1 MAATHAH
8 VAPWKKEEVQELV
21 ALIEANPVIAVVNVQ
36 GIPAAQMAKMR
47 KSLRD
52 DATIKVSKNTLL
64 NLALKEA
71 GKKTPG
77 LEKLASKIDGQ
88 TALIATKMNPFRLYK
103 RLEQSKSKAPA
114 RGGEVAPED
123 IRVYKGET
131 QFKPGPI
138 VGELQKAGIP
148 AKIDQGKVMIAQ
160 DKLLVKQGDRI
171 PQEVAQML
179 TRLEIFP
186 LIVGM
191 DLKAAF
197 DEGTVYGNDSLS
209 VDYLGSLVS
218 AHQAAVN
225 LAVNAPIPA
234 TGVMTTMLAV
244 YHSRALG
251 VAVKILEKD
260 PNAVSDAVKE
270 ALANRSAASAASA
283 GPAAAAKPA
292 EKEEAPPPSE
302 EEAAAGLGSLFG

>member
-1 MAATHAH
+1 MAATQAH

-47 KSLRD
+47 KSLRE

-64 NLALKEA
+64 TLALKEA
-71 GKKTPG
+71 GKKHAG
-77 LEKLASKIDGQ
+77 LDKLADKIDGQ

-123 IRVYKGET
+123 IKVYKGET

-148 AKIDQGKVMIAQ
+148 AKIDQGKVMISA
-160 DKLLVKQGDRI
+160 DKVLVKQGDRI
-171 PQEVAQML
+171 PQDVAQML

-197 DEGTVYGNDSLS
+197 DEGTVYGIDALS
-209 VDYLGSLVS
+209 VDYLASIIA
-218 AHQAAVN
+218 AHQQAMN

-234 TGVMTTMLAV
+234 KGAIDLTIATYHARALAV
-244 YHSRALG
+244 AS
-251 VAVKILEKD
+251 KMMEKD

-270 ALANRSAASAASA
+270 ALANRATAA
-283 GPAAAAKPA
+283 PAAGAAPAAKA
-292 EKEEAPPPSE
+292 EEKEEEKGPTE
-302 EEAAAGLGSLFG
+302 EEAAAGLGALFG

>member
-1 MAATHAH
+1 MAATQAH

-36 GIPAAQMAKMR
+36 GIPAAQMARMR

-64 NLALKEA
+64 TLALKEA
-71 GKKTPG
+71 GKKTAG
-77 LEKLASKIDGQ
+77 LEKLAGKIDGQ

-123 IRVYKGET
+123 IKVYKGET
-131 QFKPGPI
+131 PFKPGPI

-148 AKIDQGKVMIAQ
+148 AKIDQGKVMIAS
-160 DKLLVKQGDRI
+160 DKVLVKQGDRI
-171 PQEVAQML
+171 PQDVAQML

-197 DEGTVYGNDSLS
+197 DDGTVYGNDSLS
-209 VDYLGSLVS
+209 VDYLGSLLA
-218 AHQAAVN
+218 AHQTAVN
-225 LAVNAPIPA
+225 LAVNAPIVA
-234 TGVMTTMLAV
+234 SGVMPTLLAV
-244 YHSRALG
+244 YHARALG
-251 VAVKILEKD
+251 VATKILEKD

-270 ALANRSAASAASA
+270 ALANRATSAA
-283 GPAAAAKPA
+283 PAAGAAPAKAEEKP
-292 EKEEAPPPSE
+292 EEAAPTE